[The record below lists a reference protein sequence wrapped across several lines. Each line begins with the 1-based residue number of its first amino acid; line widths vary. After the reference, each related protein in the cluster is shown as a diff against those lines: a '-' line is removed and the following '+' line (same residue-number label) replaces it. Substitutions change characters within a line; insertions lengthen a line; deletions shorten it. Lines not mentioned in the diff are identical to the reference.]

1 MHLLFLFFCMVRSAW
16 EQSNGYNSL
25 KCLDSWEFIVND
37 EDVNY
42 KMKFEIITV
51 LAKIIKIA
59 KTVIDIL

>member
-1 MHLLFLFFCMVRSAW
+1 MVRSAW